1 MSGPT
6 APKRIP
12 TDAEYA
18 AFCDAWTE
26 IARGDTPVTH
36 DPLAIL
42 RAGAMR
48 LTLRAAAV
56 EAVER
61 SKRAMRASGVR
72 NSAANR
78 HASVAKRNQ
87 GWRDAQASGKT
98 PKQIYLDQPK
108 GRGKKKLTL
117 STINRVLKAQKP

>member
-1 MSGPT
+1 
-6 APKRIP
+6 
-12 TDAEYA
+12 
-18 AFCDAWTE
+18 
-26 IARGDTPVTH
+26 
-36 DPLAIL
+36 
-42 RAGAMR
+42 
-48 LTLRAAAV
+48 
-56 EAVER
+56 
-61 SKRAMRASGVR
+61 MRASGVR